1 MKERGLRKL
10 WSVSLLVISC
20 TSLVLSV
27 SNLASIELPDLVK
40 RILGVVGLLGIPILV
55 YSSVKLKIWKKDA

>member
-20 TSLVLSV
+20 ISLILAIC
-27 SNLASIELPDLVK
+27 NLVSIELPDLVK
-40 RILGVVGLLGIPILV
+40 RILGVLILLGIPVLV

>member
-1 MKERGLRKL
+1 MKEHGLRKL

-20 TSLVLSV
+20 TSLILAIC
-27 SNLASIELPDLVK
+27 NLASIELPDLVK
-40 RILGVVGLLGIPILV
+40 RILGVVILLGIPVLV

>member
-10 WSVSLLVISC
+10 WSMSLLVISC
-20 TSLVLSV
+20 ISLVLSV

-40 RILGVVGLLGIPILV
+40 RILGVLILLGIPVLV